1 MLTIM
6 ENLYPTVSIILPSF
20 NEETII
26 GNVVRKIYDV
36 LTTDGQTFE
45 ILVMDYVLE
54 VIKTLNQAA
63 MS

>member
-1 MLTIM
+1 M

-26 GNVVRKIYDV
+26 GNVVRKINDV